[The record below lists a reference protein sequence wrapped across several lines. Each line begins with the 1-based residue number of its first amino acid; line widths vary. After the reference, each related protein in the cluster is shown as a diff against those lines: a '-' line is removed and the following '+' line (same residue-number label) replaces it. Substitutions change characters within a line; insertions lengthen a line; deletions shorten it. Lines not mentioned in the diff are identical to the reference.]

1 MVRGIITH
9 ATVVSPGWEI
19 ADGTI
24 VIEDAT
30 IQSVQG
36 PQCAHPDAAWCF
48 DAAGAYVVPGFIDVH
63 THGAVGCDVT
73 DSDHPQA
80 IEAIAKAKLEEGC
93 TQFCPTTLTLSEAQL
108 IATFRRI
115 AAYDNRYSRVLGV
128 HLEGPYLNA
137 HSLGA
142 QNPAYVRPFSIEEIQ
157 RLQAIAPIAQVSFAV
172 ELPGGCAFT
181 AAVRALGCVP
191 SCGHSQAT
199 FHAFAQGY
207 ACGLKHLTHF
217 CNQMTPLH
225 HRDIG
230 LVGAGLLYDDVTV
243 ELICDKVHL
252 APEMIQLVFAK
263 KPIASIQ
270 LITDSMRASH
280 LPDGPSSIGGLDVM
294 VRNGEARLASNNA
307 LAGSMLRM
315 NVALR
320 NVFEL
325 TQRPL
330 CDIIQTTS
338 YNQAV
343 EHGLGTCYGK
353 IESGYCADLVVL
365 DKETF
370 DVRQV
375 VKAGALV
382 ARGCESKKQ
391 IGKSRYT

>member
-1 MVRGIITH
+1 M
-9 ATVVSPGWEI
+9 S
-19 ADGTI
+19 
-24 VIEDAT
+24 
-30 IQSVQG
+30 
-36 PQCAHPDAAWCF
+36 
-48 DAAGAYVVPGFIDVH
+48 Y
-63 THGAVGCDVT
+63 
-73 DSDHPQA
+73 
-80 IEAIAKAKLEEGC
+80 
-93 TQFCPTTLTLSEAQL
+93 
-108 IATFRRI
+108 
-115 AAYDNRYSRVLGV
+115 
-128 HLEGPYLNA
+128 
-137 HSLGA
+137 
-142 QNPAYVRPFSIEEIQ
+142 
-157 RLQAIAPIAQVSFAV
+157 AV
-172 ELPGGCAFT
+172 ETEGGAKFAKDCFK
-181 AAVRALGCVP
+181 LGIVP
-191 SCGHSQAT
+191 SCGHTGAKMSDLEKA
-199 FHAFAQGY
+199 Y
-207 ACGLKHLTHF
+207 KNGLRHLTHF

-252 APEMIQLVFAK
+252 APEMIRLVFAK

-280 LPDGPSSIGGLDVM
+280 LPDGPSSIGGLDVI

-343 EHGLGTCYGK
+343 EHGLGNCYGK

>member
-1 MVRGIITH
+1 MRRGIITH
-9 ATVVSPGWEI
+9 ATIVSPGWEI

-24 VIEDAT
+24 VIEDTT
-30 IQSVQG
+30 IRAVQG
-36 PQCAHPDAAWCF
+36 PHETLPEAEWCF
-48 DAAGAYVVPGFIDVH
+48 DAHGAYVVPGFIDVH
-63 THGAVGCDVT
+63 AHGAMGVEVT
-73 DSDHPQA
+73 DIDNPLA
-80 IEAIAKAKLEEGC
+80 VETIAKAKLAEGC
-93 TQFCPTTLTLSEAQL
+93 TQFCPTTLTLSEEQL
-108 IATFRRI
+108 AATLKRI

-128 HLEGPYLNA
+128 HLEGPYVNPA
-137 HSLGA
+137 CLGA
-142 QNPAYVRPFSIEEIQ
+142 QNPAYVRPFSVEEIQ
-157 RLQAIAPIAQVSFAV
+157 RLQALAPIAQITFAV

-181 AAVRALGCVP
+181 AAMKAIGCVP
-191 SCGHSQAT
+191 SCGHSKAT
-199 FHAFAQGY
+199 FHEFAQGY
-207 ACGLKHLTHF
+207 AQGLRHLTHF

-230 LVGAGLLYDDVTV
+230 LVGAGLFYDDVTV
-243 ELICDKVHL
+243 ELICDRVHL

-263 KPIASIQ
+263 KPVASIQ
-270 LITDSMRASH
+270 LITDSMRSSH

-294 VRNGEARLASNNA
+294 VRNGEARLVSNNA

-325 TQRPL
+325 TKHPL

-343 EHGLGTCYGK
+343 EHGLGNCYGK

-365 DKETF
+365 DKKTF

-375 VKAGALV
+375 VKEGALV
-382 ARGCESKKQ
+382 ARGCE
-391 IGKSRYT
+391 